1 MKREAILISTIA
13 EDAAQT
19 AEQYGLGLE
28 LAEFCT
34 ASNLD
39 DDFAQTDCTVKKQM
53 AHANR
58 FVLHGPFSELF
69 PCAVDPKAR
78 DLARLRYRQIFAVAQ
93 AYGISKVVLH
103 AGFQPH
109 LYFPC
114 WFTQQSIVF
123 WKAFVP
129 EIPHGMTICLENTL
143 EETPDMLME
152 IFRAVESPKL
162 RMCLD
167 VGHVNA
173 YAHTPVSQ
181 WLTACGPY
189 ISHFHLHNND
199 GRQDAH
205 NAVFQGTVDMEQV
218 LDMAQTLCPSA
229 TVTLEVRQAEP
240 SVRWLLEKGW
250 IL

>member
-39 DDFAQTDCTVKKQM
+39 DGFAQTDCVVKEQM
-53 AHANR
+53 THANR
-58 FVLHGPFSELF
+58 FMLHGPFSELF

-78 DLARLRYRQIFAVAQ
+78 DLARLRYRQTFAVAQ

-114 WFTQQSIVF
+114 WFTQQSIAF

-129 EIPHGMTICLENTL
+129 EIPDGMTVCLENTL
-143 EETPDMLME
+143 EETPDMLTE
-152 IFRAVESPKL
+152 ILRAVESPKL

-167 VGHVNA
+167 VGHVNV
-173 YAHTPVSQ
+173 YSCTPVSQ
-181 WLTACGPY
+181 WLTACEPY

-199 GRQDAH
+199 GQQDAH